1 MLNNI
6 KYSCDFVNG
15 ECKMRKIRRRKAFKA
30 LSKYSS
36 DGKAAVFTLGFA
48 YLFLIVEIVYKF
60 KIERQTCVWELLL
73 LFLMFAVYGFVKK
86 LFTNSASPKRFD
98 GTVLPTGDSAEDKAA
113 RNKYY
118 KFSALLYSI
127 VFSSVAFLAVLF
139 SADILNVN
147 LAVEFFFERE
157 IPNFIFSLFT
167 TAIVFGISY
176 LFTYMIDF
184 LWYEN
189 LIAYAKEAEANEA
202 PDIKE
207 DFEKIKNETKPTPKK
222 RGRPA
227 KKKAEEVI
235 QKEAVLEKEPTK
247 EEAEK
252 IQTEETEQSTPT
264 PKKRGRP
271 PKTKTQ
277 GTSE

>member
-1 MLNNI
+1 
-6 KYSCDFVNG
+6 
-15 ECKMRKIRRRKAFKA
+15 MRKFKRRKAFKA

-73 LFLMFAVYGFVKK
+73 LFLMFAVFGFVKK

-98 GTVLPTGDSAEDKAA
+98 GTALPTGDSKEDKEE

-127 VFSSVAFLAVLF
+127 VFSTVAFLAVLF

-147 LAVEFFFERE
+147 LAVEFFFEKE

-189 LIAYAKEAEANEA
+189 LIAYAKEAEENQA

-207 DFEKIKNETKPTPKK
+207 DFEKIKSEAQIITSEETKP
-222 RGRPA
+222 A
-227 KKKAEEVI
+227 
-235 QKEAVLEKEPTK
+235 
-247 EEAEK
+247 
-252 IQTEETEQSTPT
+252 

-271 PKTKTQ
+271 PKKKTEEPEKKENTEKEEPHPKETQATKIAVTNQ
-277 GTSE
+277 PAPAPKRRGRPPKAKAENNKE

>member
-1 MLNNI
+1 M
-6 KYSCDFVNG
+6 
-15 ECKMRKIRRRKAFKA
+15 KMKKHNRKKAFKA

-60 KIERQTCVWELLL
+60 KIQRQTCTWELLL
-73 LFLMFAVYGFVKK
+73 LFLMFAVFGLVKK

-98 GTVLPTGDSAEDKAA
+98 GTALPTGDSEEDKKE
-113 RNKYY
+113 RNSYY

-127 VFSSVAFLAVLF
+127 VFSSVAFLGVLF

-147 LAVEFFFERE
+147 LAVEFFFEKE
-157 IPNFIFSLFT
+157 VPNFIFSLVS
-167 TAIVFGISY
+167 TALVFGISY

-189 LIAYAKEAEANEA
+189 LIAYAKEAKEYDENET
-202 PDIKE
+202 PDIKK
-207 DFEKIKNETKPTPKK
+207 DFKKIKSAN
-222 RGRPA
+222 
-227 KKKAEEVI
+227 KKALNKEKKDATQNEKEVI
-235 QKEAVLEKEPTK
+235 QEVSEEKEEEETEIK
-247 EEAEK
+247 EAEK
-252 IQTEETEQSTPT
+252 NTAENIVTDETPAPA

-271 PKTKTQ
+271 PKKALEKSPETQ
-277 GTSE
+277 ENKS